1 MKTKGREAILR
12 MDLASGS
19 AVTAAVSGGADS
31 VALLHLLKSL
41 QQEMEFSLSAC
52 HVNHGLRGEESDR
65 DEQFVRALCADWQIP
80 LTVFR
85 EDVAAFCKEQG
96 LSLEEGG
103 RIIRYQRLQQ
113 AAGDGL
119 IATAHTRSD
128 DAETFFINLL
138 RGTGL
143 RGLCGIEPMR
153 EKILRP
159 ILDCTR
165 QEVEAYLEGEGLS
178 YVNDSTN
185 QSEEFTRNRIRLRV
199 IPQLLQMQ
207 PAFYENF
214 GRMKAHLRQDEDY
227 LQSQAAALLSS
238 AACGKGLTAQLLRQA
253 HPAVLF
259 RAVKTYLARQKIACD
274 SGTFERVS
282 DLLEQKSGRLQ
293 LDGRWMLQL
302 QRGVLQT
309 VENRSAEPMMPV
321 CIDGEHIPENPLA
334 SGRLCTVN
342 YEQFKNLQEQDCNI
356 LKNAIDCDKIC
367 GRIFLRSKIEGDSLR
382 PIRRGVTKPLRKW
395 WNELGIPPQNR
406 GLLPVL
412 ADEKGPV
419 WAAGLGVDERVAVDE
434 TSTNIQVIKIQEEQ
448 P

>member
-1 MKTKGREAILR
+1 MHICVYGAANDTIKPAYLDSAYRLGQTIAEAGHTMVFGGGCTGVMGAAAKGVLSREGKLIGIA
-12 MDLASGS
+12 
-19 AVTAAVSGGADS
+19 
-31 VALLHLLKSL
+31 
-41 QQEMEFSLSAC
+41 
-52 HVNHGLRGEESDR
+52 
-65 DEQFVRALCADWQIP
+65 P
-80 LTVFR
+80 
-85 EDVAAFCKEQG
+85 AFFHTPG
-96 LSLEEGG
+96 ILEENCTE
-103 RIIRYQRLQQ
+103 
-113 AAGDGL
+113 L
-119 IATAHTRSD
+119 ILT
-128 DAETFFINLL
+128 ET
-138 RGTGL
+138 
-143 RGLCGIEPMR
+143 MR
-153 EKILRP
+153 ERK
-159 ILDCTR
+159 
-165 QEVEAYLEGEGLS
+165 
-178 YVNDSTN
+178 
-185 QSEEFTRNRIRLRV
+185 
-199 IPQLLQMQ
+199 
-207 PAFYENF
+207 
-214 GRMKAHLRQDEDY
+214 
-227 LQSQAAALLSS
+227 
-238 AACGKGLTAQLLRQA
+238 
-253 HPAVLF
+253 
-259 RAVKTYLARQKIACD
+259 
-274 SGTFERVS
+274 

-309 VENRSAEPMMPV
+309 VENRSAEPMAPV

-334 SGRLCTVN
+334 SGRLCAVN